1 MILTLASSAN
11 AEEVSV
17 MPLDSIDANLPATN
31 GDSTTA
37 VIRQDTLK
45 EEMPKRA
52 PWYVR
57 FYRFADRVL
66 SPPRD
71 LKYIDVQDYYNWC
84 AMVQFTNRFELY
96 EMDSGRD
103 FNMRVA
109 PNGRWRI
116 GPFFGW
122 RFAFLGYNFDM
133 KSVFIKDDDTDLCG
147 SVYSAAFGLDL
158 FYRRVGGRYNI
169 RHLSVGDVDY
179 TSQLRDMPFDGVN
192 MGMTRVSFY
201 YIMNYK
207 HYSHQAAFNQTH
219 RQLISAGSPILG
231 IQYAHNKTSVDVDK
245 LTAMVG
251 MADNEYLES
260 LLQQQ
265 KNDEISF
272 TGGYGYNWVFAKNWL
287 AGAEL
292 TGSIGYLHQSSD
304 VEEQRSE
311 DGEEDNPNLFKRI
324 EYFTRK
330 NIAFNGNF
338 RFSVLYN
345 NGPWFTGAQ
354 AVGFYYQYGN
364 GTVMTR
370 NLLSSV
376 YFFVGC
382 NF

>member
-1 MILTLASSAN
+1 MRHNSIAATLLIQKNDSSN
-11 AEEVSV
+11 AVSQDT
-17 MPLDSIDANLPATN
+17 LQDTLPA
-31 GDSTTA
+31 
-37 VIRQDTLK
+37 VLQDTLK
-45 EEMPKRA
+45 KRA

-57 FYRFADRVL
+57 FYRFADKVL

-84 AMVQFTNRFELY
+84 AMMQLTNRFEMY
-96 EMDSGRD
+96 EMDSGKD
-103 FNMRVA
+103 FHMRVS
-109 PNGRWRI
+109 PDSRWRI

-122 RFAFLGYNFDM
+122 RFAFFGYNFDM
-133 KSVFIKDDDTDLCG
+133 KSIFIKDDDTDLCG

-169 RHLSVGDVDY
+169 RHLSVKDVDY
-179 TSQLRDMPFDGVN
+179 TRQLRDVPFDGVN
-192 MGMTRVSFY
+192 MGMTRISFY

-231 IQYAHNKTSVDVDK
+231 LQYAHNKTSVDVNK
-245 LTAMVG
+245 LTSMVG
-251 MADNEYLES
+251 MTNDDYLAS

-265 KNDEISF
+265 KNDEISL
-272 TGGYGYNWVFAKNWL
+272 TGGYGYNWVFSKNWL

-292 TGSIGYLHQSSD
+292 TGSVGYLHQGTD
-304 VEEQRSE
+304 VEEQQNDDESH
-311 DGEEDNPNLFKRI
+311 NLFKKI
-324 EYFTRK
+324 EYFSRK
-330 NIAFNGNF
+330 NIALNGNF

-364 GTVMTR
+364 GTVMSR
-370 NLLSSV
+370 NLLGCV